1 MYKNRMLT
9 INHFKEHATIYLFMT
24 ILFLTGIIFGAI
36 LVNSMSFVQKQDLF
50 FYMERFFGQII
61 DGQQMANTEILRN
74 SLSYHLKYLLLLFLL
89 GLSVIGLPAVWVL
102 LFAKGMMV
110 GFSVGFIVNQ
120 LGTEGMLLASL
131 AIAPQNILI
140 IPVYIAAGSVSMIF
154 SLTLLG
160 KLFTRKI
167 SQPVFQPFGRYMFF
181 FLCLL
186 GVAFLAA
193 VLEAYVANEAMEAW
207 IKSLYQ

>member
-1 MYKNRMLT
+1 MYKNRMLAF
-9 INHFKEHATIYLFMT
+9 NHFKDHATIYLFMT

-50 FYMERFFGQII
+50 FYMERFFGQVI
-61 DGQQMANTEILRN
+61 DGETTANIEILKN

-102 LFAKGMMV
+102 LFAKGMVV

-160 KLFTRKI
+160 KLFTRKM
-167 SQPVFQPFGRYMFF
+167 SQPVFQPFGRYMVF

-186 GVAFLAA
+186 VVAFLAA
-193 VLEAYVANEAMEAW
+193 VLEAYVANEAMEGL